1 MTNRY
6 LTKSRFNLGMQCPT
20 KLYYTGKREYANKN
34 IDDSFLLALAK
45 GGFQVGELAKHY
57 FAGGHNIET
66 LDYKEA
72 LQETNELLLKD
83 NVIIYEA
90 AVRYDNFFI
99 RTDILIKE
107 GNKIELVEVQAKS
120 IRSSD
125 EFYNKKKDK
134 IASSWREYLQ
144 EVAFQKYVLS
154 KAFPDYRISAFLMLA
169 DKEAK
174 CPTEGLNQKFRIIE
188 KNGRKKIKVSD
199 DLSEEDSNPPI
210 LLKIN
215 VDDVCEMIYKDDYNL
230 DGGTYKFPELIET
243 LAMRYKNDS
252 RIGSDIGKKCKG
264 CEFKAS
270 DEEIKEGYKS
280 GFYECWN
287 DNLGWT
293 DEDFKEDTVLD
304 IWDFRRADSLI
315 SNGKIKLTDISQ
327 EDIGVKAD
335 DKPGISRTYR
345 RWTQVEKSQNKDNT
359 YWIDK
364 DNLLKEMNSWT
375 YPLHFI
381 DFETSTVAIP
391 FNKGRRPYEQI
402 AFQFS
407 HHIVHENGKVEH
419 KGQYINTEP
428 GIFPNYDFLRELK
441 RNLEQ
446 DQGTIFRFAAHENSI
461 LNAIYTQLK
470 EDKNDIPDREELCE
484 FIKSITKSVSSSSEV
499 WEGPRNMVDMYELV
513 VRYYYDPAMK
523 GSNSI
528 KAVLPAILNSSEYL
542 QDKYSKPVYGSE
554 DIPSLNY
561 DKWTWIEIDND
572 KVVDPYKLLPKMF
585 EDVSDKDY
593 LLLNNDQLKDGGA
606 AMTAYAMMQFSEM
619 SDYERDEIKNAL
631 LKYCEL
637 DTLAMVMI
645 YEGWRAMIQ

>member
-6 LTKSRFNLGMQCPT
+6 LTKSRFNLCMQCPT

-90 AVRYDNFFI
+90 AVRYDNLFI

-107 GNKIELVEVQAKS
+107 GNKIELVEVKAKS

-199 DLSEEDSNPPI
+199 DLSEEDLNPPI

-287 DNLGWT
+287 DSLGWT

-345 RWTQVEKSQNKDNT
+345 QWTQVEKSQNKDNT

-446 DQGTIFRFAAHENSI
+446 GQGTIFRFAAHENSI

-645 YEGWRAMIQ
+645 YEGWRDMIQ

>member
-83 NVIIYEA
+83 NVTIYEA

-107 GNKIELVEVQAKS
+107 GNKIELVEVKAKS

-134 IASSWREYLQ
+134 IDSSWREYLQ

-199 DLSEEDSNPPI
+199 DLSEEDLNPPI

-287 DNLGWT
+287 DSLGWT

-345 RWTQVEKSQNKDNT
+345 QWTQVEKSQNKDNT

-645 YEGWRAMIQ
+645 YEGWRTMIQ